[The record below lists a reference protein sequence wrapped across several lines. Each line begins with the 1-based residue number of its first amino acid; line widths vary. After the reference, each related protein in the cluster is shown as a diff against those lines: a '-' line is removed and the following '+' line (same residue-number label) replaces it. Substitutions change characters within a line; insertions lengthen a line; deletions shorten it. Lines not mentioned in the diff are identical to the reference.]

1 MQSTFRKQC
10 KVPGS
15 NYARSSA
22 CRMCSNAF
30 FSSHPIIRRRIL
42 CDTVGVVRQTD
53 PEMQCSRNLGH
64 CTQIERIVL
73 NTVSR
78 CLQSTNGQFVECCSH
93 NLRSVHFSV
102 EMDQLILGI
111 SARGPKMYVYKNN
124 NVT

>member
-1 MQSTFRKQC
+1 MQSTFRKQW
-10 KVPGS
+10 KVPGL

-22 CRMCSNAF
+22 YRVCFNAS

-64 CTQIERIVL
+64 CTQIEKIVL

-78 CLQSTNGQFVECCSH
+78 CLRRTNSQFVECCSH

-102 EMDQLILGI
+102 EMDQLIVGI
-111 SARGPKMYVYKNN
+111 SAQGPKMYIKI
-124 NVT
+124 TT